1 MAGGRSDIDSW
12 QSENIIP
19 RLMSRLRSVFRWGKE
34 EGGGVDRL
42 EEVNASFRHG
52 FDENRDKKNE
62 AGWIVVSINYLQ
74 LAF

>member
-1 MAGGRSDIDSW
+1 MAIGKHNSPTNEPTS
-12 QSENIIP
+12 
-19 RLMSRLRSVFRWGKE
+19 LRVPLGK
-34 EGGGVDRL
+34 GGGVDRL

>member
-1 MAGGRSDIDSW
+1 
-12 QSENIIP
+12 
-19 RLMSRLRSVFRWGKE
+19 MSRLRSVFRWGKE
-34 EGGGVDRL
+34 EGVDRL

>member
-1 MAGGRSDIDSW
+1 
-12 QSENIIP
+12 
-19 RLMSRLRSVFRWGKE
+19 MSRLRSVFRWGKE

-62 AGWIVVSINYLQ
+62 AG
-74 LAF
+74 